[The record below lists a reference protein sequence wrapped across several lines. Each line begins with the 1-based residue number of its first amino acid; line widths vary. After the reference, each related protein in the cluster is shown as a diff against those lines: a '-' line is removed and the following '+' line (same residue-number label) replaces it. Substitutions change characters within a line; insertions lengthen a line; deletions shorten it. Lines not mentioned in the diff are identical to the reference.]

1 MSEHALTANPT
12 GVADYPNYIGGRH
25 VAARS
30 GRTLE
35 CTNPATG
42 RVWARIPRSDSED
55 VAAAVSAAKDAFD
68 SWSRLDAKARAAH
81 LRALAEATRGH
92 IRELA
97 DLETADTG
105 RVIKE
110 TLYGHLPTC
119 VEILHF
125 FAGAADKL
133 HGETVNVGHASFNFT
148 RREPLGVVGLV
159 LPWNS
164 PMSLVVA
171 KAGAALAAGNTV
183 VVKPAEQA
191 CCSILRW
198 TEFFADAGLP
208 PGVINVVT
216 GLGEEAGRALV
227 RHPHVARISFTGS
240 TETARLI
247 MADAAGTL
255 KQLHFELGGKSP
267 NIVFADADL
276 DAATL
281 GVTRTGVF
289 TANAGQSCIA
299 GSRILVQRP
308 VFDDMVKRISAVAAD
323 LVVGD
328 PTDEASDIGA
338 IVSPEQLAR
347 VRGYIEIGREDDR
360 LELLFGGRT
369 SPELFAAPDP
379 LAGGWFVEPTL
390 FRAAGNESRLAHEE
404 IFGPVAVIVAF
415 DDEDEAIAIAN
426 GTDYGL
432 AAGIWTSDLRRTHR
446 MIRDLDSGNVWVNAF
461 PRIHWAL
468 PFGGVK
474 DSGFGK
480 DSGWESVLE
489 NTRIKTAWIDLA

>member
-1 MSEHALTANPT
+1 MTEASSVIEYANH
-12 GVADYPNYIGGRH
+12 IGGHH
-25 VAARS
+25 VPARS
-30 GRTLE
+30 GRVLD

-42 RVWARIPRSDSED
+42 QVWARIPHSDSVD
-55 VAAAVSAAKDAFD
+55 VDDAVAAARRGFET
-68 SWSRLDAKARAAH
+68 WSRLDAKQRAGH
-81 LRALAEATRGH
+81 LRALAEVTREH

-97 DLETADTG
+97 DLETFDTG

-133 HGETVNVGHASFNFT
+133 HGETVNVGAASFNFT

-164 PMSLVVA
+164 PMSLITA

-191 CCSILRW
+191 CCSVLRW
-198 TEFFADAGLP
+198 AQLFEDAGLP

-216 GLGEEAGRALV
+216 GLGEEAGAALV
-227 RHPHVARISFTGS
+227 RHPGVARISFTGS
-240 TETARLI
+240 TETARTI
-247 MADAAGTL
+247 MAAASGTL

-276 DAATL
+276 DAATV
-281 GVTRTGVF
+281 GVTRTGIF

-299 GSRILVQRP
+299 GSRILVQQP
-308 VFDDMVKRISAVAAD
+308 VYEEMVERITAVAQK
-323 LVVGD
+323 LTVGD
-328 PTDEASDIGA
+328 PTDEATDIGA

-347 VRGYIEIGREDDR
+347 VSSYIEAGRADDR
-360 LELLFGGRT
+360 LRLLFGGRT
-369 SPELFAAPDP
+369 TPELFGPAEP

-390 FRAAGNESRLAHEE
+390 FQAVGNESRLAREE
-404 IFGPVAVIVAF
+404 IFGPVAVIVPF
-415 DDEDEAIAIAN
+415 ESEADALAIAN

-432 AAGIWTSDLRRTHR
+432 AAGVWTCDLKRAHR
-446 MIRDLDSGNVWVNAF
+446 LVRDLDAGNVWVNAY

>member
-1 MSEHALTANPT
+1 MSEQVLSSEPT
-12 GVADYPNYIGGRH
+12 SVTDYPNYIGGRH

-42 RVWARIPRSDSED
+42 QVWARIPRSDADD
-55 VAAAVSAAKDAFD
+55 VAAAVDAARSAFEG
-68 SWSRLDAKARAAH
+68 WSRLDAKARAGH
-81 LRALAEATRGH
+81 IRALAEATRGH

-198 TEFFADAGLP
+198 TELLADAGLP

-227 RHPHVARISFTGS
+227 RHPQVARISFTGS
-240 TETARLI
+240 TETARMI

-276 DAATL
+276 EAATL

-308 VFDDMVKRISAVAAD
+308 AFDDMVKRISAVAAD

-328 PTDEASDIGA
+328 PTDEASDVGA

-347 VRGYIEIGREDDR
+347 VRGYLEIGCDDDR
-360 LELLFGGRT
+360 LELLFGGRST
-369 SPELFAAPDP
+369 PELFAPSHP

-390 FRAAGNESRLAHEE
+390 FRAAGNETRLAQEE
-404 IFGPVAVIVAF
+404 IFGPVAVIVPF
-415 DDEDEAIAIAN
+415 DDEQEAITIAN

-446 MIRDLDSGNVWVNAF
+446 MIRDLDAGNVWVNAF

>member
-1 MSEHALTANPT
+1 MPDTISGYANH
-12 GVADYPNYIGGRH
+12 IGGAE
-25 VAARS
+25 VASRS
-30 GRTLE
+30 GRTLDM
-35 CTNPATG
+35 TNPATG
-42 RVWARIPRSDSED
+42 QVWARIPRSDADD
-55 VAAAVSAAKDAFD
+55 VDAAVGAATTAAAH
-68 SWSRLDAKARAAH
+68 WSRLDAKGRAGH
-81 LRALAEATRGH
+81 IRALAEVTRQH

-97 DLETADTG
+97 DLETLDTG

-133 HGETVNVGHASFNFT
+133 RGETVNVGHASFNFT

-164 PMSLVVA
+164 PMSLITA

-198 TEFFADAGLP
+198 TQLFEEAGFP
-208 PGVINVVT
+208 AGVINVVT
-216 GLGEEAGRALV
+216 GLGEEAGSALV
-227 RHPHVARISFTGS
+227 RHPGVARISFTGS

-247 MADAAGTL
+247 FAEAAGTL

-308 VFDDMVKRISAVAAD
+308 VFDEMVQRIGAVAAE

-328 PTDEASDIGA
+328 PFDESSDIGA

-347 VRGYIEIGREDDR
+347 ISAYLKLGRDDER

-369 SPELFAAPDP
+369 SPELFAPESP
-379 LAGGWFVEPTL
+379 LGGGWFVEPTL
-390 FRAAGNESRLAHEE
+390 FRAAGNDSRLASEE
-404 IFGPVAVIVAF
+404 IFGPVAVIVPF
-415 DDEDEAIAIAN
+415 EGEAEALAIAN

-432 AAGIWTSDLRRTHR
+432 AAGVWTSDLKRAHR
-446 MIRDLDSGNVWVNAF
+446 MIRDLDAGNVWVNAY

-468 PFGGVK
+468 PFGGMK

-480 DSGWESVLE
+480 DSGAESVLE

>member
-1 MSEHALTANPT
+1 MPDT
-12 GVADYPNYIGGRH
+12 VAEYGNHIGGAE
-25 VAARS
+25 VPARS
-30 GRTLE
+30 GHTLDM
-35 CTNPATG
+35 TNPATG
-42 RVWARIPRSDSED
+42 QVWARIPRSDTAD
-55 VAAAVSAAKDAFD
+55 VDAAVSAATAAAAD
-68 SWSRLDAKARAAH
+68 WSRLDAKVRAGH
-81 LRALAEATRGH
+81 IRALAEVTRAH
-92 IRELA
+92 IRDLA
-97 DLETADTG
+97 DLETLDTG

-133 HGETVNVGHASFNFT
+133 HGETVNVGNASFNFT

-164 PMSLVVA
+164 PMSLITA

-198 TEFFADAGLP
+198 TQLFEDAGLP

-216 GLGEEAGRALV
+216 GLGEEAGSALV
-227 RHPHVARISFTGS
+227 RHPGVARISFTGS
-240 TETARLI
+240 TETARLL

-276 DAATL
+276 DAATQ

-299 GSRILVQRP
+299 GSRILVERP
-308 VFDDMVKRISAVAAD
+308 VFAEMVERISAVAAE

-328 PTDEASDIGA
+328 PFDEGSDIGA

-347 VRGYIEIGREDDR
+347 VSSYLKLGRDDER

-369 SPELFAAPDP
+369 TEELFTPDSP
-379 LAGGWFVEPTL
+379 FGGGWFVEPTL
-390 FRAAGNESRLAHEE
+390 FRATGNDSRLASEE
-404 IFGPVAVIVAF
+404 IFGPVAVIVPF
-415 DDEDEAIAIAN
+415 DDEAEALAIGN

-432 AAGIWTSDLRRTHR
+432 AAGVWTSNLKRAHR
-446 MIRDLDSGNVWVNAF
+446 MIRDLDAGNIWVNAY

-468 PFGGVK
+468 PFGGMK

-480 DSGWESVLE
+480 DSGWESILE